1 MSATDKNQSVPAVD
15 DHLLLEPTQ
24 PNSRHAGL
32 GSDVEPEDPLDL
44 MDLVK
49 ESSVTN
55 QKFSPLSR
63 PGGNRLRKLKL
74 DEIDNAS
81 GSQPPSKKKRTRIKS
96 PSASQN
102 QMDLPKRQE
111 TRNKSSSTR
120 TKTQDLSTQISDL
133 KTSLASLTSI
143 VSGLTPNS
151 RPRPASNGH
160 NVELDMNVGPVQ
172 EVVHSVGQ
180 NPLLPPVG
188 GGLPGTHAS
197 RIQNPLLPPVGG
209 DFSTARYSRGQGQN
223 SYQPNTAVSSSPVS
237 FHSDWNDIL
246 SVTDPEGE
254 FSALFGNDAS
264 VSTERSTAGNA
275 IPQDPHTLVDLSE
288 QAFDDELFD
297 ELESFYN
304 QADAVGPK
312 VDEKLSKLVNTVL
325 RSKISGD
332 KLKSKAECFKR
343 PQNCENLIVPNVN
356 AEVWRKMSSRAK
368 SRDLNFQRVQLYLTK
383 GLIPMVQCLQFLLN
397 WRRNAKNNADRSV
410 HISDIELSK
419 VTSDLC
425 DSFSLLSH
433 SDYQL
438 CLRRREFIK
447 PELNSE
453 FRSLC
458 ASAPITEFLFG
469 NDICSQIKELQQANQ
484 LVSRLTQYKQTATGA
499 QRARPYRQF
508 ASENAHNRGPFLHGE
523 IHDRRRDL

>member
-1 MSATDKNQSVPAVD
+1 M
-15 DHLLLEPTQ
+15 
-24 PNSRHAGL
+24 
-32 GSDVEPEDPLDL
+32 
-44 MDLVK
+44 
-49 ESSVTN
+49 
-55 QKFSPLSR
+55 
-63 PGGNRLRKLKL
+63 RKLKL
-74 DEIDNAS
+74 DEINNAS
-81 GSQPPSKKKRTRIKS
+81 GTQPPSKKRTRIKS
-96 PSASQN
+96 PSTSQN

-143 VSGLTPNS
+143 VSSLTSNS

-160 NVELDMNVGPVQ
+160 NVELDVNVGLVQ

-180 NPLLPPVG
+180 NPLLRPVG

-237 FHSDWNDIL
+237 FHSDW
-246 SVTDPEGE
+246 
-254 FSALFGNDAS
+254 
-264 VSTERSTAGNA
+264 
-275 IPQDPHTLVDLSE
+275 
-288 QAFDDELFD
+288 
-297 ELESFYN
+297 
-304 QADAVGPK
+304 
-312 VDEKLSKLVNTVL
+312 
-325 RSKISGD
+325 
-332 KLKSKAECFKR
+332 
-343 PQNCENLIVPNVN
+343 
-356 AEVWRKMSSRAK
+356 
-368 SRDLNFQRVQLYLTK
+368 
-383 GLIPMVQCLQFLLN
+383 
-397 WRRNAKNNADRSV
+397 NADRSV

-458 ASAPITEFLFG
+458 ASAPITELLFG
-469 NDICSQIKELQQANQ
+469 NDICSQI
-484 LVSRLTQYKQTATGA
+484 
-499 QRARPYRQF
+499 
-508 ASENAHNRGPFLHGE
+508 
-523 IHDRRRDL
+523 RDWS

>member
-15 DHLLLEPTQ
+15 DHLLLESTQ

-63 PGGNRLRKLKL
+63 PGGSRLRKLKL

-143 VSGLTPNS
+143 VSSLTPNS

-160 NVELDMNVGPVQ
+160 NVELDINVGPVQ

-209 DFSTARYSRGQGQN
+209 DFSTARYSRG
-223 SYQPNTAVSSSPVS
+223 
-237 FHSDWNDIL
+237 
-246 SVTDPEGE
+246 
-254 FSALFGNDAS
+254 
-264 VSTERSTAGNA
+264 
-275 IPQDPHTLVDLSE
+275 
-288 QAFDDELFD
+288 
-297 ELESFYN
+297 
-304 QADAVGPK
+304 
-312 VDEKLSKLVNTVL
+312 
-325 RSKISGD
+325 
-332 KLKSKAECFKR
+332 
-343 PQNCENLIVPNVN
+343 
-356 AEVWRKMSSRAK
+356 
-368 SRDLNFQRVQLYLTK
+368 
-383 GLIPMVQCLQFLLN
+383 
-397 WRRNAKNNADRSV
+397 
-410 HISDIELSK
+410 
-419 VTSDLC
+419 
-425 DSFSLLSH
+425 
-433 SDYQL
+433 
-438 CLRRREFIK
+438 
-447 PELNSE
+447 
-453 FRSLC
+453 
-458 ASAPITEFLFG
+458 
-469 NDICSQIKELQQANQ
+469 
-484 LVSRLTQYKQTATGA
+484 
-499 QRARPYRQF
+499 
-508 ASENAHNRGPFLHGE
+508 
-523 IHDRRRDL
+523 